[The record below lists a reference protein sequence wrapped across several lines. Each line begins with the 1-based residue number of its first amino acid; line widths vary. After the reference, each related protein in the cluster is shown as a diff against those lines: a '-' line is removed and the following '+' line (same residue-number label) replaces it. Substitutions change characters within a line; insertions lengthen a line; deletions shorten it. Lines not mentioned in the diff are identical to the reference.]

1 MVVVGPGRPFIIE
14 VPFQV
19 CRMMR
24 AMAYCFPCLTAHRS
38 PDRFSSHLGVQFH
51 LVSGNKWQCSYKKGA
66 QCPNLRWNQHVETHQ
81 NQPQVHPQGV
91 GPLVIRNWTPWAC
104 DTSTTT
110 CKRSW
115 EWILQGVWDSMG
127 FMSKNGGGAFN
138 WALEKYF
145 SWWVNIGVIYW
156 LV

>member
-51 LVSGNKWQCSYKKGA
+51 LVSGNKWQCSYKKRGPMSQLEVKSA
-66 QCPNLRWNQHVETHQ
+66 CWDPPKSTASAPARGRAFGDQELNALGMRHINYNMQEELGVDPAGCVRQHGFYVQ
-81 NQPQVHPQGV
+81 KWRRSLQ
-91 GPLVIRNWTPWAC
+91 LSPW
-104 DTSTTT
+104 
-110 CKRSW
+110 K
-115 EWILQGVWDSMG
+115 ILQLMG
-127 FMSKNGGGAFN
+127 
-138 WALEKYF
+138 
-145 SWWVNIGVIYW
+145 
-156 LV
+156 